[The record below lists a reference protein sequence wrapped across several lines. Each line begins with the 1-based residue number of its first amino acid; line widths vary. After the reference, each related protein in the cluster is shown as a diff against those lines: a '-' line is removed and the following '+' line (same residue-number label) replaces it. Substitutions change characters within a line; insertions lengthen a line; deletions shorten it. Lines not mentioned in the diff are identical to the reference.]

1 MKFTIPFR
9 VSLKVPKIFHMKER
23 IKNPPLKKKWTGAN
37 LTNALQPAVPTSSVA
52 GGAGWDQPEGGLPQ
66 LPSSYSPAYP
76 SWPYSSAAWR
86 RALRWSNLSC
96 AWREGGIL
104 CIQHR
109 VRRSPQPPGE
119 AGGVAPGVVHPIA
132 NHLQREDL
140 HRSLRC
146 SWGQRHQRECLPP
159 VREDPLLRLER
170 HVLILIFF
178 SRCATLQ
185 L

>member
-1 MKFTIPFR
+1 MTLFFSGLATRSTLIEPVVR
-9 VSLKVPKIFHMKER
+9 MER
-23 IKNPPLKKKWTGAN
+23 
-37 LTNALQPAVPTSSVA
+37 
-52 GGAGWDQPEGGLPQ
+52 
-66 LPSSYSPAYP
+66 
-76 SWPYSSAAWR
+76 R
-86 RALRWSNLSC
+86 RDSC
-96 AWREGGIL
+96 

-159 VREDPLLRLER
+159 VREDPLLRT
-170 HVLILIFF
+170 HLIFF
-178 SRCATLQ
+178 SKGVPLLQ
-185 L
+185 LLIE